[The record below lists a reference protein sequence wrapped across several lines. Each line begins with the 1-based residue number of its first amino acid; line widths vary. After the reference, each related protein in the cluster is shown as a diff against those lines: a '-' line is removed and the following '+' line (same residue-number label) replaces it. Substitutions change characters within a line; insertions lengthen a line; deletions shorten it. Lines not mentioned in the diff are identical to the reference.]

1 MKHWIPIGLL
11 CIRSFA
17 FAADAADTG
26 CDHLALVLDPRLTP
40 AVVEQ
45 RWASGE
51 LSSEAPAKL
60 ELRGCKGELLDH
72 LTLDAPLARLDSS
85 ALRGTVVRT
94 YLVTMDLTAP
104 AGSYSGPLTVPV
116 QVINHKLKF
125 AEASTSDGRTEPVK
139 LPLTGKAAWKK
150 VANGATDDLLSV
162 SCQPQANGFVTSFR
176 RYHPTQRGW
185 QVRMRSEPI
194 LWESDGEFPK
204 ARRFPSFAR

>member
-1 MKHWIPIGLL
+1 MKHWILIGLL

-45 RWASGE
+45 QWASGE
-51 LSSEAPAKL
+51 PSSAAPANL
-60 ELRGCKGELLDH
+60 ELRGCKGELLDQ
-72 LTLDAPLARLDSS
+72 LPLDAPLARLDSI
-85 ALRGTVVRT
+85 ALRGTAVRT

-116 QVINHKLKF
+116 QVINHKLKR
-125 AEASTSDGRTEPVK
+125 AEASTSDDRTEPIK

-150 VANGATDDLLSV
+150 VANGAADDLLV
-162 SCQPQANGFVTSFR
+162 VNCQPQANGFMTSFR
-176 RYHPTQRGW
+176 RYHPTRRGW
-185 QVRMRSEPI
+185 QVRMRTEPI

-204 ARRFPSFAR
+204 AARFPSFAR

>member
-1 MKHWIPIGLL
+1 MKHWILFGLL

-17 FAADAADTG
+17 FAADAAGSG
-26 CDHLALVLDPRLTP
+26 CDHVALILDPRLTP

-51 LSSEAPAKL
+51 LSSEVPANL
-60 ELRGCKGELLDH
+60 ELRGCNGELLDQ
-72 LTLDAPLARLDSS
+72 LPLDAPLARLDNV
-85 ALRGTVVRT
+85 ALRGTEVRT

-116 QVINHKLKF
+116 QVIKHKLKR
-125 AEASTSDGRTEPVK
+125 AEATTADRRIEPIK

-162 SCQPQANGFVTSFR
+162 SCQPQASGFTTTFR
-176 RYHPTQRGW
+176 RYHPTRRGW
-185 QVRMRSEPI
+185 QVRLRSEPI

-204 ARRFPSFAR
+204 AGRFPRFAQ